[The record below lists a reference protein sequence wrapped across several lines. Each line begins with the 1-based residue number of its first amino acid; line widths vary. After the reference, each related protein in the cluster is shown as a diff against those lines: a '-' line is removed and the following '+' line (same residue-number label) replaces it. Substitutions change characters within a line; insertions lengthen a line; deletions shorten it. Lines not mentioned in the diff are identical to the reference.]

1 MHTLYIGSETITF
14 YLKKKNHHH
23 TEIYRLCTL
32 MGTLLT
38 GSDLR
43 SDSNCLIKKCIV
55 EGFTLCIDG
64 AVKGMKLES
73 QLPGEDF

>member
-1 MHTLYIGSETITF
+1 
-14 YLKKKNHHH
+14 
-23 TEIYRLCTL
+23 

-73 QLPGEDF
+73 QLPGEDFSMLTATVSTLIHTFHDDICLNSFLLKQHH